1 MGGLGAQTLTKSTSY
16 PGIEKQE
23 IPSHVSNLYFLL
35 LKPSKYMLL
44 LISCILNHY

>member
-1 MGGLGAQTLTKSTSY
+1 MGGLRAQTLTKTSY

-23 IPSHVSNLYFLL
+23 IPSQVSNLYFFLL

>member
-1 MGGLGAQTLTKSTSY
+1 MGGLRAQTLTKTSY